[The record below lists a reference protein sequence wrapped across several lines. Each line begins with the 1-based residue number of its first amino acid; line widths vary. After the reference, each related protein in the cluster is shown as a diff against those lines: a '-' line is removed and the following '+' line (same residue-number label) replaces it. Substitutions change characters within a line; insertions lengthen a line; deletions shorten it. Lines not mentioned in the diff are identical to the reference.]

1 VVAQGATH
9 EEDNFNLN
17 GNDGMM
23 PINLVITWSIV
34 VKKRGRIQKIVQK
47 KMMTKDG
54 LLLGFF
60 NHLIYE
66 QTFRMPKFFTFNKSH
81 LYPIGRFLPNS

>member
-23 PINLVITWSIV
+23 PLNLVIT
-34 VKKRGRIQKIVQK
+34 
-47 KMMTKDG
+47 
-54 LLLGFF
+54 
-60 NHLIYE
+60 
-66 QTFRMPKFFTFNKSH
+66 
-81 LYPIGRFLPNS
+81 